1 MSTPRLE
8 DFDLSFL
15 SGMDS
20 LSEPGQLE
28 AGFYSRSMNTVNRG
42 GTVQCRPGHR
52 CKMVLPQG
60 NLQGGI
66 VFRPKKGPEVLLVA
80 VDGIVYSSVF
90 PFSSF
95 EALSDIEFAP
105 HVRQLFFVQAEQ
117 SIVQNA
123 DGSLTLVAPKNIV
136 VIQDGGLT
144 PAAVYDG
151 TRAVHQ
157 RGEGTIPAGGPMAWS
172 GDRLWVARDANLF
185 ASDIANPVSFTE
197 PLYIATISA
206 FVLPG
211 VITALAEIPSAE
223 TASLLVFTDEAT
235 TLIQSGIRN
244 RAAWPTV
251 ENFQR
256 VILPKVGCVSER
268 SITSHLGLL
277 YWYSAFGLTS
287 LDSALLTKQ
296 TSVLP
301 YSDNEMADSKARLSA
316 DLAGVALGYFENYL
330 MVSVP
335 FEDRYNRHTWVLDQA
350 PLQRATGRTQPAWN
364 SFWTGTRPVQWL
376 FGTFHG
382 ENRIFHLS
390 HDFDGNNRLWES
402 FSPDRLDD
410 GCPIT
415 WYLETRAVDGN
426 VPLRGKK
433 FRYADI
439 FLQEL
444 SGNVDIGVF
453 WAGGF
458 RGKFKRILSKSIR
471 ATRGSIRSGETIT
484 AETLLF
490 ALKKQQRTIRTQD
503 AMQLAMC
510 ETQQS
515 TGVESDDAEFLDE
528 SFQLLIV
535 GSGPGA
541 VQGIRYYMEP
551 PPGIQGS
558 NGPNKETSAAVE
570 EDETEENFVRFDGA
584 AAESHEFSDAL
595 LALSDD
601 IPVYTANTSVTFVQD
616 GFTAVGTGSGES
628 VISQADADKIAACV
642 ATKKAVAELQR
653 VLPRIVSL
661 GLSANS

>member
-20 LSEPGQLE
+20 LTEPSQLE
-28 AGFYSRSMNTVNRG
+28 SGFYSRSMNTVNRG
-42 GTVQCRPGHR
+42 GALQCRPGYR
-52 CKMVLPQG
+52 CKLVFPAG

-80 VDGIVYSSVF
+80 VDGLLYSSVF
-90 PFSSF
+90 PFK
-95 EALSDIEFAP
+95 EFSQVADVQFAS

-117 SIVQNA
+117 SIVQNE
-123 DGSLTLVAPKNIV
+123 DGTSTLINPKNII

-157 RGEGTIPAGGPMAWS
+157 RGAGKIPVGGPMAWS
-172 GDRLWVARDANLF
+172 GDRLWVARDANLY

-197 PLYIATISA
+197 PLYIATVSA

-211 VITALAEIPSAE
+211 IITALAEIPSAE
-223 TASLLVFTDEAT
+223 TASLLIFTDET
-235 TLIQSGIRN
+235 TSLIQSGIRN

-256 VILPKVGCVSER
+256 VLLPKVGCVSER

-296 TSVLP
+296 TSLLP
-301 YSDNEMADSKARLSA
+301 YKDNEMADSKAKLSS
-316 DLAGVALGYFENYL
+316 DLASVAIGYFENYL
-330 MVSVP
+330 LVSVP
-335 FEDRYNRHTWVLDQA
+335 FEDKHNRHTWVLDQA
-350 PLQRATGRTQPAWN
+350 PLQRATGRTAPAWN
-364 SFWTGTRPVQWL
+364 SFWTGTRPLQWL

-390 HDFDGNNRLWES
+390 RDYDGNNRLWEA
-402 FSPDRLDD
+402 FTPDRLDD

-415 WYLETRAVDGN
+415 WYVETRAVDGN
-426 VPLRGKK
+426 VPLREKQ

-444 SGNVDIGVF
+444 TGNVDIAVF

-458 RGKFKRILSKSIR
+458 RGKFKRILTKSIR
-471 ATRGSIRSGETIT
+471 ASRGSIRTGEIIT
-484 AETLLF
+484 ADTILF
-490 ALKKQQRTIRTQD
+490 ALKKQQRTLRTQD
-503 AMQLAMC
+503 AKQRAMS

-515 TGVESDDAEFLDE
+515 TNVESENAEFIDE

-551 PPGIQGS
+551 PPGIPGS
-558 NGPNKETSAAVE
+558 IGPNKETSGAVE
-570 EDETEENFVRFDGA
+570 EDEDEENFVRFDGA
-584 AAESHEFSDAL
+584 AAESHEFEEAL
-595 LALSDD
+595 AALSDD

-616 GFTAVGTGSGES
+616 GLTALGTGSAES

-642 ATKKAVAELQR
+642 ALKKAVAELQGI
-653 VLPRIVSL
+653 LPRIVSL
-661 GLSANS
+661 GLAANT

>member
-20 LSEPGQLE
+20 LTEPGQLE

-42 GTVQCRPGHR
+42 GIVQCRPGYR
-52 CKMVLPQG
+52 CKLVLPAG

-80 VDGIVYSSVF
+80 VDGIIYSSVF
-90 PFSSF
+90 PFKEFTQVADVSF
-95 EALSDIEFAP
+95 SP

-117 SIVQNA
+117 SIVQNE
-123 DGSLTLVAPKNIV
+123 DGSLTLVSPKNIV

-151 TRAVHQ
+151 TRAIHQ
-157 RGEGTIPAGGPMAWS
+157 RGEGTIPLGGPMAWS
-172 GDRLWVARDANLF
+172 GDRLWVTRDANLY

-197 PLYIATISA
+197 PLYIATISS

-211 VITALAEIPSAE
+211 VITAIAEIPSAE
-223 TASLLVFTDEAT
+223 TATLLVFTEETT

-256 VILPKVGCVSER
+256 IILPKVGCVSER

-296 TSVLP
+296 TSLLP
-301 YSDNEMADSKARLSA
+301 YKDNEMADSKSKLSS
-316 DLAGVALGYFENYL
+316 DLASVALGYFENYL
-330 MVSVP
+330 LVSVP
-335 FEDRYNRHTWVLDQA
+335 FEDRSNRHTWILDQA
-350 PLQRATGRTQPAWN
+350 PLQRATGRTAPAWN
-364 SFWTGTRPVQWL
+364 SYWTGTRPVQWL
-376 FGTFHG
+376 FGSFHG
-382 ENRIFHLS
+382 ESRIFHLS
-390 HDFDGNNRLWES
+390 HDYDGNNRLWEA
-402 FSPDRLDD
+402 FTPDRLDD

-415 WYLETRAVDGN
+415 WYVETRGVDGK
-426 VPLRGKK
+426 VPLREKK

-444 SGNVDIGVF
+444 SGNVDIAVF

-458 RGKFKRILSKSIR
+458 RGKFKRILTKAIR
-471 ATRGSIRSGETIT
+471 ATRGSIRSGITIT

-503 AMQLAMC
+503 AMALAME

-515 TGVESDDAEFLDE
+515 TGVESPDAEFIDE

-551 PPGIQGS
+551 PSGIPGS
-558 NGPNKETSAAVE
+558 NSPNKETSGAVE

-584 AAESHEFSDAL
+584 AAESHDFEDAL
-595 LALSDD
+595 SALSSD
-601 IPVYTANTSVTFVQD
+601 IPVYTSNTSVTFVQD
-616 GFTAVGTGSGES
+616 GFTAVGTGSAES
-628 VISQADADKIAACV
+628 VISQIDADKIATCV

-661 GLSANS
+661 GLAANP